1 MLGGELNIELLL
13 LAFQKIYIMPC
24 FFDSGEEMDRVA
36 WKVGLRLEL
45 HSKRSLLSSL
55 THLPT
60 QGMFCESYLQRCRC
74 RLEPEDLL
82 SLKILL
88 T

>member
-13 LAFQKIYIMPC
+13 LAFQKIYIMSC
-24 FFDSGEEMDRVA
+24 VFDSGEDVDRMA
-36 WKVGLRLEL
+36 WKVGLCLEP

-60 QGMFCESYLQRCRC
+60 QGDVL
-74 RLEPEDLL
+74 
-82 SLKILL
+82 
-88 T
+88 